1 MDMHGAKKWAWGQH
15 FRHAFMPAGSQ
26 APRHI
31 YIPQSKSEVKHVVI
45 KYWNKRLVSGW
56 HLALEKVHKSRNGGK
71 KKSHSSGIYQV
82 NCIKKQ
88 EGRASPSLLPTQN
101 PLPKRLNIADFQ

>member
-56 HLALEKVHKSRNGGK
+56 HLALEKVHKSRNGEK
-71 KKSHSSGIYQV
+71 KKVSLFWDLSGELY
-82 NCIKKQ
+82 
-88 EGRASPSLLPTQN
+88 
-101 PLPKRLNIADFQ
+101 